1 MASVNWKKIKSV
13 GEAKA
18 IQRHNERSEV
28 DDVKHSNQQIDT
40 SLTSL
45 NKIIISEPEKMER
58 YLSIVDKFNEE
69 NGKRTRRKDAVV
81 SVNLEGTFPKG
92 NLTEDDKIQFC
103 RKISE
108 FMNEKLNNNALTSF
122 SIHRDEIHK
131 YLNEQ
136 GEQVESEEHYHM
148 NFVPVK
154 KNKDGSFQ
162 MVGSDLMSRANMT
175 ELNNRLNDWSL
186 ERGFTFNTGSKKKGV
201 SVEQLKSESNERLV
215 GALDAQTETINQQAI
230 EIGLLARENADL
242 KQMLEESDKKR
253 ENSALERENA
263 DLRAKY
269 KQLDELAS
277 KELDKLEKQN
287 KHLEAKLLEFME
299 QRDKAKAEFA
309 KLHGVKVEQPKK
321 EYDPFEAQLV
331 AVDNY
336 GKDEG
341 PVSYDFS

>member
-45 NKIIISEPEKMER
+45 NKIVISEPEKMER

-108 FMNEKLNNNALTSF
+108 FMNEKLNNNALMSF

-148 NFVPVK
+148 NFVPVR

-186 ERGFTFNTGSKKKGV
+186 ERGFVFNTGSKKKGV

-230 EIGLLARENADL
+230 EMGLLARENADL
-242 KQMLEESDKKR
+242 KQLLEDSDKKA

-287 KHLEAKLLEFME
+287 KHLETKLLEFME
-299 QRDKAKAEFA
+299 QRDKANPEFA

-321 EYDPFEAQLV
+321 KYDPFEAKL
-331 AVDNY
+331 ADVDNY